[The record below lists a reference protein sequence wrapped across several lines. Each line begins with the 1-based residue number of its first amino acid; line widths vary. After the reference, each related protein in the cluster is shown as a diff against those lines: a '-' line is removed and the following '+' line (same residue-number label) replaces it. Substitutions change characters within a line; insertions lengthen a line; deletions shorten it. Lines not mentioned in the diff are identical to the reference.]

1 MAYRP
6 SVHPPCPLSM
16 LGKTKSNGFLKI
28 PSNIKPFYDFLCNPY
43 PILGDS
49 HILFR
54 AVWAPSKPREAT
66 DLSKMV
72 DHFYRVFPCISN
84 FSIYDLVLQHTEPP
98 KKTNSTSMYITIFRL
113 PYYFH
118 LFLPLSSWG
127 LSKRT
132 SLASTPSSSC
142 VFMRTCLKSSREP
155 LNHLGSVKT
164 DSTLAPTWEDADF
177 CGSTCDLI
185 IK

>member
-28 PSNIKPFYDFLCNPY
+28 PSDIKPFYDFLCNPY

-98 KKTNSTSMYITIFRL
+98 KKTNSTSRFLDSRTIFIYFSPYLLGGYRKEHLQL
-113 PYYFH
+113 PRRPAPAS
-118 LFLPLSSWG
+118 LCAPASSPRG
-127 LSKRT
+127 NL
-132 SLASTPSSSC
+132 
-142 VFMRTCLKSSREP
+142 
-155 LNHLGSVKT
+155 
-164 DSTLAPTWEDADF
+164 
-177 CGSTCDLI
+177 
-185 IK
+185 